1 MACLKIGAMKQSP
14 SCSIHW
20 TSHSQASQPSHIYG
34 SSWPTFFFIYYRVFT
49 LILPFYSLLHKLYN
63 YFCHRSFFSLYTH
76 FMLLPSY
83 IFYLELYNRIFIST
97 TGHRLDLAPSIP
109 GKKVVFMAEEVD
121 LDLIW
126 QTRPGISFSDVGNS
140 FIFTQ
145 EPFNLTMTTH
155 SGNYRRCNTS
165 KILFSHRK

>member
-63 YFCHRSFFSLYTH
+63 YFCHRSIFFTVHFFH

-83 IFYLELYNRIFIST
+83 IFYLKLYNRIFIST

-109 GKKVVFMAEEVD
+109 GKKGGVHGGGSGFRLNMANK
-121 LDLIW
+121 
-126 QTRPGISFSDVGNS
+126 TRD
-140 FIFTQ
+140 FIFW
-145 EPFNLTMTTH
+145 
-155 SGNYRRCNTS
+155 C
-165 KILFSHRK
+165 RKFVYFYPRAI